1 MRRKML
7 DMLMQ
12 RGEKNAESYEI
23 PFMYRGSLLV
33 LSQLTLCC
41 LVTLKT
47 CVKYSKASQYRRIPL

>member
-1 MRRKML
+1 
-7 DMLMQ
+7 MQ